1 MSTKISR
8 GHHYIPKMLLE
19 NFCDHGRLW
28 VGDIV
33 QQRIFPTSPRR
44 VFLQRDLNT
53 RYLLD
58 HVSKD
63 FQNEEWPGEVPM
75 SDEYEQSLAKI
86 DSNAAPV
93 VQRII
98 DQARTRKPP
107 ELSQEQ
113 SNNWKRFMFAMA
125 ARTPESQK
133 RVLSGEDRDLFY
145 EAAKYRADEDNF
157 DLPHKEDLYEDA
169 RILILKKFI
178 ETNTN
183 AKFSAGI
190 HPRAKM
196 LTDEFCDMAG
206 LLVAVIRMPKR
217 SFVIGSHGLA
227 IVERTGRRGHVK
239 ESWLPIA
246 HDVAVMATALPDN
259 ESFVELDRNRDQLVK
274 RINRAAATQS
284 RYIAGRSEALVRSLM
299 KVKRAK
305 C

>member
-8 GHHYIPKMLLE
+8 GHHYIPRMLLE

-28 VGDIV
+28 VGDII
-33 QQRIFPTSPRR
+33 QQRIFLCSPRK

-63 FQNEEWPGEVPM
+63 FENKEWPGEVPM
-75 SDEYEQSLAKI
+75 SDEYEQSLARI

-98 DQARTRKPP
+98 DQARIRRPP

-145 EAAKYRADEDNF
+145 EAAKYQADKDKF
-157 DLPHKEDLYEDA
+157 DLPHKEDLYEDT
-169 RILILKKFI
+169 RILRLKEFI

-183 AKFSAGI
+183 ARFSAGI

-196 LTDEFCDMAG
+196 LADEFCDMAG
-206 LLVAVIRMPKR
+206 LLVAIIRIPKR

-227 IVERTGRRGHVK
+227 IVERSGRRGHVK

-246 HDVAVMATALPDN
+246 HGVAVMATALPDS
-259 ESFVELDRNRDQLVK
+259 ESFVEFDRDDDQLVK
-274 RINRAAATQS
+274 RINRASATQS
-284 RYIAGRSEALVRSLM
+284 RFIAGRSEALIRSLT
-299 KVKRAK
+299 KVKRARY
-305 C
+305 